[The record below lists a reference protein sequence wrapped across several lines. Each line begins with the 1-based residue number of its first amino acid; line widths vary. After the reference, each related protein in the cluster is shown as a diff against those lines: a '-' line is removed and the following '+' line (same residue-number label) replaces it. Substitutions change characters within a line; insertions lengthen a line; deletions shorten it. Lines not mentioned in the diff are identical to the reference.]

1 VIYGEKRRNNVEVFV
16 LIDKMILGRGV
27 LGVFSTNEKARDYME
42 EPRNL
47 ICNIAEIRHLTVIG
61 AVKKQYAIFAAH
73 DYDSFHDSYTFEGL
87 YAKLDY
93 ALDAVGVNGLTIEF
107 VVDMPESTKII
118 DKCKIFNR

>member
-1 VIYGEKRRNNVEVFV
+1 MEVHV
-16 LIDKMILGRGV
+16 VIDKMILGRGV
-27 LGVFSTNEKARDYME
+27 LGVFSTHEKASDYME

-61 AVKKQYAIFAAH
+61 AEEKEDTIFAAH
-73 DYDSFHDSYTFEGL
+73 EYDSLHDSYTFEGL

-107 VVDMPESTKII
+107 VVDMPESKKII
-118 DKCKIFNR
+118 DKCKPF